1 MASIRLFG
9 RGRNAA
15 APATPGVGAAQI
27 AEVLDGLESAALS
40 TTWRCRHGAGL
51 SLGEGAVDFA
61 ARRSR
66 ASVIRGK
73 STFDYV
79 RAGASVYRA
88 AVPVD
93 LEVDVDAEP
102 DEDDGDEDK
111 AEDAERA
118 WQSFSEHD
126 ACGVHAY
133 AEPAVLAAGVRAVG
147 SVQPRAA
154 EEFDGEL
161 LAAYSV
167 TLKPKP
173 ADPDKLLAR
182 LARQLRDHGANT
194 VIVTAFADESGWDEE
209 SDEPVE
215 DTDGAG
221 AKRIVRLRIELPHW
235 TPADDPTADHAVSVD
250 LFELGEP
257 VEIEVPDADAAT
269 RRTSRS
275 CADLGLF

>member
-15 APATPGVGAAQI
+15 APSTSGVGAAQI
-27 AEVLDGLESAALS
+27 AEVLSGLESAALS
-40 TTWRCRHGAGL
+40 ATWRCRHGAGV

-61 ARRSR
+61 GRRSR

-79 RAGASVYRA
+79 RVGANVYRT

-93 LEVDVDAEP
+93 PEVDAYAEP
-102 DEDDGDEDK
+102 DEDEDE
-111 AEDAERA
+111 AEDVARA
-118 WQSFSEHD
+118 WESFSEHD

-147 SVQPRAA
+147 SVQPREA

-161 LAAYSV
+161 LSAYSV

-194 VIVTAFADESGWDEE
+194 VIVTAFADESGWDED
-209 SDEPVE
+209 SDEPRE
-215 DTDGAG
+215 DEDGSSG
-221 AKRIVRLRIELPHW
+221 VRIVRVRIELPHW

-269 RRTSRS
+269 RRTTRS

>member
-9 RGRNAA
+9 RGRYAA
-15 APATPGVGAAQI
+15 APSAPAVDAAQI
-27 AEVLDGLESAALS
+27 AEVLSGLTAAAMS

-51 SLGEGAVDFA
+51 SMGEGAVDFA

-66 ASVIRGK
+66 ATVMRGK

-79 RAGASVYRA
+79 RVGASVYRA
-88 AVPVD
+88 AAF
-93 LEVDVDAEP
+93 VDVDADAE
-102 DEDDGDEDK
+102 GDEE
-111 AEDAERA
+111 EDGERA
-118 WQSFSEHD
+118 WESFSEHD

-133 AEPAVLAAGVRAVG
+133 AEPAVLAAGVRAAA
-147 SVQPRAA
+147 SVQARDA
-154 EEFDGEL
+154 EEFDGAL

-173 ADPDKLLAR
+173 ADPDRLLAR

-194 VIVTAFADESGWDEE
+194 VVVTAFAQDSGWDEQA
-209 SDEPVE
+209 DEPLE
-215 DTDGAG
+215 EADADGTAT
-221 AKRIVRLRIELPHW
+221 ARIVRLRIELPHW

-257 VEIEVPDADAAT
+257 AEIEVPDADAAT

-275 CADLGLF
+275 CADLALF